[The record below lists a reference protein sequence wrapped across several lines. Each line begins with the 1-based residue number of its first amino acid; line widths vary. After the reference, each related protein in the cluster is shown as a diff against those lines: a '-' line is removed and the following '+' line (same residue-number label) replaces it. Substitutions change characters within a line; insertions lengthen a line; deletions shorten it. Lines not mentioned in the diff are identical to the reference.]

1 MERKLPRFRI
11 VAVLAAAAAITLLP
25 AAAQNA
31 SEQQP
36 NMAAALQ
43 HLRNADQQLQ
53 QASQDKGGHR
63 VKAQQLVQQ
72 AITQVEQGVQYA
84 DTAGARGSVNP
95 TPPSPADTKLIEDAT
110 RIANE
115 NRQHEPRMSGALEE
129 LAAAEKA
136 LQQSGSNKGGH
147 REQAMDLVRQ
157 AITETTLGMEYYAQ
171 HAGAQGASGASQPGS
186 TAGSAGAVHITNGPV
201 IERADQNSATI
212 AWSTD
217 RQGSSVV
224 DYGTDPNNLN
234 QKAES
239 PWGATGLTHRVQL
252 KNLQPGTR
260 YYFEVE
266 TGQAK
271 GTSGGE
277 VESNRYSFQTPNQGQ
292 PPIQN
297 QQPQAARF

>member
-1 MERKLPRFRI
+1 
-11 VAVLAAAAAITLLP
+11 
-25 AAAQNA
+25 
-31 SEQQP
+31 
-36 NMAAALQ
+36 MAAALQ

-63 VKAQQLVQQ
+63 VKAQQLVEQ
-72 AITQVEQGVQYA
+72 AMTQVEQGIQYA
-84 DTAGARGSVNP
+84 DTAGARGGSST
-95 TPPSPADTKLIEDAT
+95 TPPTAADTQAIQEAT
-110 RIANE
+110 RTANE
-115 NRQHEPRMSGALEE
+115 NRQHEPRMAGALEE
-129 LAAAEKA
+129 LATAQKE
-136 LQQSGSNKGGH
+136 LQQAGSNKGGH
-147 REQAMDLVRQ
+147 RGQAMQLIDQ
-157 AITETTLGMEYYAQ
+157 AINETIAGVQYYDQ
-171 HAGAQGASGASQPGS
+171 HAAGQGTQAAPA
-186 TAGSAGAVHITNGPV
+186 AGSSADTVRITNGPV

-271 GTSGGE
+271 GTNGGE
-277 VESNRYSFQTPNQGQ
+277 VESNRFSFQTPNQGQ